1 MLSLLRKFV
10 KRVGKTKMER
20 AIELFEHAVSMA
32 PSDAVCQDLI
42 RLYLQYA
49 KLEKDYGLAKQA
61 MKVYEEAT
69 KKVPECQRVE
79 ICDIYISRAAEI
91 LLIQGPT
98 QNSVFVNFDVFK
110 GFSPHSWLS
119 NKCFEI

>member
-69 KKVPECQRVE
+69 KRF
-79 ICDIYISRAAEI
+79 
-91 LLIQGPT
+91 
-98 QNSVFVNFDVFK
+98 QNAR
-110 GFSPHSWLS
+110 G
-119 NKCFEI
+119 